1 MPWEPIDPLYL
12 PKVPPMTEC
21 CFKFTLICLIS
32 ASLLACSASGET
44 TDGLQLPVDSEIA
57 DVRNLP
63 QDMGA
68 YASSLRDGSL
78 GKSCR
83 DHYLSQFRRRY
94 YAPWSGNAAIT
105 DTAASIATMKEHLQ
119 KAWYGENRRRV
130 PERLLA
136 ELSVNCDLEHFPTMK
151 KPAIATAATDVRVLP
166 TTRPFFEN
174 ADAFPFDALQNTA
187 LKLNEPIRVLHLS
200 RDGLWLFVET
210 ADTNGWVQTRDV
222 GFMDNI
228 PARKWMNRA
237 QVVIFRDFTL
247 IRDKS
252 GLADQRVKVGTIC
265 PLVGERGDAYVISVA
280 VKAGKHRARE
290 VKARVAKEAA
300 GVFPLEL
307 NRGSVT
313 LIGNELIDK
322 PYGWGEMF
330 QDRDCSSM
338 LRDFYL
344 PFGIWLPRGSYNQ
357 INSAG
362 NISLAGLSGSEKERL
377 IMEKGVPFLTL
388 VHLKGHIM
396 LYVGNRNGRA
406 LMFHSTWGIGV
417 RDGKGGE
424 YKKVIGKS
432 IVSTLNPGA
441 ELDLANAS
449 LLERVGSML
458 VLGDGNACAGE

>member
-1 MPWEPIDPLYL
+1 MRISAKEPA
-12 PKVPPMTEC
+12 MTESC
-21 CFKFTLICLIS
+21 CKIIFVCLIS
-32 ASLLACSASGET
+32 ASILACSASGET
-44 TDGLQLPVDSEIA
+44 TDTLQLPVDYEIA

-63 QDMGA
+63 QDLEA
-68 YASSLRDGSL
+68 YASSYRDGSL
-78 GKSCR
+78 GKGCR
-83 DHYLSQFRRRY
+83 DYYLSEFRRRY
-94 YAPWSGNAAIT
+94 YAPWIGNASIT
-105 DTAASIATMKEHLQ
+105 DIADSIATMKEHLQ

-130 PERLLA
+130 PGNLLA
-136 ELSVNCDLEHFPTMK
+136 ELSANCDLEHFPSMK
-151 KPAIATAATDVRVLP
+151 RRAIATVAADVRVLP

-187 LKLNEPIRVLHLS
+187 LKLNEPIRVLHVSL
-200 RDGLWLFVET
+200 DGLWLFVET
-210 ADTNGWVQTRDV
+210 ADTNGWVQTRYV
-222 GFMDNI
+222 GYMDGI
-228 PARKWMNRA
+228 PVKKWMKRA
-237 QVVIFRDFTL
+237 QIVIVRDATL
-247 IRDKS
+247 VRDKS

-290 VKARVAKEAA
+290 VKAKVAKEAA
-300 GVFPLEL
+300 GVFPLEF

-313 LIGNELIDK
+313 LIGNELIEK

-357 INSAG
+357 INSAQ
-362 NISLAGLSGSEKERL
+362 NITLAGLSGSEKERL

-396 LYVGNRNGRA
+396 LYVGNRNGRP

-441 ELDLANAS
+441 ELDLASAS
-449 LLERVGSML
+449 LLERVGCML
-458 VLGDGNACAGE
+458 VLGDGKACAGE